1 MQSDEQVYTKE
12 SVYSQLHKSLGV
24 SQKSAVLLTNTQPET
39 TASRPS
45 K

>member
-1 MQSDEQVYTKE
+1 MQSAEQVYTKE
-12 SVYSQLHKSLGV
+12 SVYSQLHKYLGI
-24 SQKSAVLLTNTQPET
+24 SQKSAVVLTDTQPQT